1 MTRTKTP
8 LPIPAPVST
17 AKSLTIIIPALNE
30 EATIADVVQRVPRE
44 IEGIGS
50 IEIVVIDDG
59 STDRTAELARQAGA
73 EVVSHA
79 VNRGVGAAFATGV
92 RTALEHKA
100 EIVVNMDGDGQFDP
114 ADLPKLLEPILFA
127 GADFVSCTRF
137 ANPEFMPEMPAIK
150 KWGNAVMTRLINRLA
165 WGSNFTDVSCGFR
178 AYTRDT
184 LLRLNLMAD
193 YTYTQETFLNLAAQR
208 INMAEVPLQI
218 LGTRPHGKSRVAGS
232 ITKYVLHTVPII
244 FRTLRDLRPLLFF
257 GGIALAVLAIGLALG
272 GFVFWHW
279 FETGYTTPYRSVLM
293 GSAVCIVL
301 GFLLGVLA
309 LIADMMK
316 RQSHLLEE
324 LLYLGR
330 KRGLK

>member
-17 AKSLTIIIPALNE
+17 ARSLTIIIPALNE

-44 IEGIGS
+44 IEGIAG
-50 IEIVVIDDG
+50 IEIIVIDDG

-73 EVVSHA
+73 EVVSHT

-150 KWGNAVMTRLINRLA
+150 
-165 WGSNFTDVSCGFR
+165 
-178 AYTRDT
+178 
-184 LLRLNLMAD
+184 
-193 YTYTQETFLNLAAQR
+193 
-208 INMAEVPLQI
+208 
-218 LGTRPHGKSRVAGS
+218 
-232 ITKYVLHTVPII
+232 
-244 FRTLRDLRPLLFF
+244 
-257 GGIALAVLAIGLALG
+257 
-272 GFVFWHW
+272 
-279 FETGYTTPYRSVLM
+279 
-293 GSAVCIVL
+293 
-301 GFLLGVLA
+301 
-309 LIADMMK
+309 
-316 RQSHLLEE
+316 
-324 LLYLGR
+324 
-330 KRGLK
+330 

>member
-1 MTRTKTP
+1 MTRTQVT
-8 LPIPAPVST
+8 LPIPAPAST
-17 AKSLTIIIPALNE
+17 AQSLVIIIPALNE
-30 EATIADVVQRVPRE
+30 EATIADVVRRVPRE
-44 IEGIGS
+44 IDGISS

-59 STDRTAELARQAGA
+59 STDRTVALAQQAGA
-73 EVVSHA
+73 EVVSHGA
-79 VNRGVGAAFATGV
+79 NRGVGAAFATGV
-92 RTALEHKA
+92 RLALECRA
-100 EIVVNMDGDGQFDP
+100 DVVVNMDGDGQFDP
-114 ADLPKLLEPILFA
+114 ADIPKLLEPILFA
-127 GADFVSCTRF
+127 GADFVSCSRF
-137 ANPEFMPEMPAIK
+137 ANPEFMPEMPRIK

-208 INMAEVPLQI
+208 IKMAEVPLQI

-257 GGIALAVLAIGLALG
+257 GGIALAVLAIGLLLG
-272 GFVFWHW
+272 GFVFQHW
-279 FETGYTTPYRSVLM
+279 LDTGHTTPYRSVLT

-301 GFLLGVLA
+301 AFLLGVLA

-316 RQSHLLEE
+316 RQRHLLEE
-324 LLYLGR
+324 LLYFSRKGR
-330 KRGLK
+330 S

>member
-1 MTRTKTP
+1 MTRAKTP
-8 LPIPAPVST
+8 LPIPSPVST

-44 IEGIGS
+44 IDGIS
-50 IEIVVIDDG
+50 NIDIVVIDDG
-59 STDRTAELARQAGA
+59 STDQTVKLAQQAGA
-73 EVVSHA
+73 EVVSHS

-92 RTALEHKA
+92 RTAIEREA
-100 EIVVNMDGDGQFDP
+100 DIVVNMDGDGQFDP
-114 ADLPKLLEPILFA
+114 ADIPKLLGPILFA

-137 ANPEFMPEMPAIK
+137 ANPEFVPEMSRIK

-193 YTYTQETFLNLAAQR
+193 YTYTQETFLNLAALR
-208 INMAEVPLQI
+208 INMAEVPLRI
-218 LGTRPHGKSRVAGS
+218 LGTRPYGKSRVAGS
-232 ITKYVLHTVPII
+232 IPKYVMHTVPII

-257 GGIALAVLAIGLALG
+257 GGIALAVLAVGLLLG
-272 GFVFWHW
+272 GFVFQHW
-279 FETGYTTPYRSVLM
+279 LETGHTTPYRSVLT

-301 GFLLGVLA
+301 AFLLAVLA
-309 LIADMMK
+309 MLADMMK
-316 RQSHLLEE
+316 RQRRLLEE
-324 LLYLGR
+324 LLYFSR
-330 KRGLK
+330 KGHS